1 MRILFLTPGTGSFY
15 CGTCL
20 RDNALASA
28 LRKQGHDALMIPLY
42 LPPTLDEE
50 NVSPEVPL
58 FYGGV
63 NAYLQQKS
71 GIFRHTPRWIDKLLD
86 SPAMLK
92 VAASRAGSTQ
102 PEDLGDMTLSML
114 RGEDGNQAKE
124 LDRLVEWLKVDGK
137 ADVICLSNVL
147 LMGLVRR
154 IKRETGAFVAVTLQ
168 GEDSFLDS
176 LPEPERSQSWETLA
190 ERAQEA
196 DAFIAPSRYY
206 ADVMTERCR
215 LPKERVH
222 VVPNGILLDDYPTE
236 PRKSLPDPPV
246 IGFLSRMCPPK
257 GLHSVVDAYLA
268 VRINGHIPPLKL
280 CIIGTQ
286 TDGDTA
292 YVEGLKAKIQSEGF
306 AADVS
311 WHPNVSREEKI
322 RLLQTLS
329 VLSVPA
335 TYGESFGLYVIE
347 AMAAGVPV
355 IEPDEAAYPEILEAT
370 QGGILY
376 DPAKHKALINAV
388 EDILCDPNTA
398 LAMGERGRQA
408 VNADY
413 NVDAMAK
420 GVMRV
425 FTGNATKELERE
437 LAR

>member
-20 RDNALASA
+20 RDNALATA

-42 LPPTLDEE
+42 LPTTLDEE
-50 NVSPEVPL
+50 NVSPEAPL

-63 NAYLQQKS
+63 NSYLQQKS
-71 GIFRHTPRWIDKLLD
+71 KLFRKTPRWIDKLFD

-92 VAASRAGSTQ
+92 VAAGRAGSTQ

-124 LDRLVEWLKVDGK
+124 LDRLIEWLKTDGK
-137 ADVICLSNVL
+137 ADVICLSNAL
-147 LMGLVRR
+147 LMGMVRR

-168 GEDSFLDS
+168 GEDSFLDG

-206 ADVMTERCR
+206 ADVMAERCQ

-222 VVPNGILLDDYPTE
+222 VVPNGILLDGYPTE
-236 PRKSLPDPPV
+236 PRKSLPSPPV

-257 GLHSVVDAYLA
+257 GLHTLVDAYLKVKKKILDA
-268 VRINGHIPPLKL
+268 KL
-280 CIIGTQ
+280 CVIGTQ
-286 TDGDTA
+286 TDFDVP
-292 YVEGLKAKIQSEGF
+292 YVEGLQAKIASEGY

-311 WHPNVSREEKI
+311 WHPNVSREEKV

-347 AMAAGVPV
+347 AMAAGIPV
-355 IEPDEAAYPEILEAT
+355 IQPYQAAFPEIIDAT
-370 QGGILY
+370 QGGVLY
-376 DPAKHKALINAV
+376 ELDTPHQLATTIETL
-388 EDILCDPNTA
+388 LGDPNNVRDR
-398 LAMGERGRQA
+398 GEAGRRA
-408 VNADY
+408 VFANY
-413 NVDAMAK
+413 SVEKMAE
-420 GVMRV
+420 GVMQV
-425 FTGNATKELERE
+425 FTGKSAKELERE
-437 LAR
+437 LVS